1 MMTMN
6 MVVVRWTNKGKQ
18 LKCQEFKL
26 CTVTKISLSPS
37 TISMSL
43 SSSSSSSPT
52 WRMGLPKPWPP
63 IRRTLSLIGAR
74 MPTAWVTAWPVT
86 RLAET
91 TFLSLSFSHQDH
103 HNHNHDHNHP
113 DAHCLGDRLN
123 RNQTRWD
130 NKPYHRHITTK
141 SSTYP
146 PYHRPKHHDDRQEMD
161 SFRLRTK
168 RTC

>member
-52 WRMGLPKPWPP
+52 WRMGLPKPGPP

-74 MPTAWVTAWPVT
+74 MATAWVTARPVT

-91 TFLSLSFSHQDH
+91 KTVITISS
-103 HNHNHDHNHP
+103 
-113 DAHCLGDRLN
+113 
-123 RNQTRWD
+123 
-130 NKPYHRHITTK
+130 PYHHHIITIL
-141 SSTYP
+141 S
-146 PYHRPKHHDDRQEMD
+146 PYHHHIITISSPYHHHVVAKNIMMVCSIVLYHQEID
-161 SFRLRTK
+161 SFRMRTE